1 MPRKAKS
8 ASVISTDDFK
18 VNNSETVSG
27 KAETVSA
34 SKKTEH
40 DADDGILCRSVTSGG
55 LYVTGEK
62 TRILYTFADYG
73 DEQEIAYQDL
83 IYMLRSRDKVI
94 YDPRIYVL
102 DEDIVDAYPEVK
114 ALYATM
120 INTDDVR
127 DIINLPPAQMQR
139 VIKELPKGMLEALK
153 GQIAT
158 LIDNHTLDSVTKIK
172 ALDELLGT
180 NHLLMLAQN

>member
-8 ASVISTDDFK
+8 TVAQTAVKDVVSEGAVVETAS
-18 VNNSETVSG
+18 
-27 KAETVSA
+27 SA
-34 SKKTEH
+34 KKTEH

-55 LYVTGEK
+55 LYFSGEK
-62 TRILYTFADYG
+62 TKILYKFADYG
-73 DEQEIAYQDL
+73 DEQEVAYQDL
-83 IYMLRSRDKVI
+83 IYMIRSRDKTV
-94 YDPRIYVL
+94 YEPRIYIL
-102 DEDIVDAYPEVK
+102 DEDIVAEHSELS

-120 INTDDVR
+120 MSTDDIK
-127 DIINLPPAQMQR
+127 DIINLPAAQMQR

-153 GQIAT
+153 GQIVT
-158 LIDNHTLDSVTKIK
+158 MIDNHTLDSVTKIK